1 MMDETESTMTVT
13 NLAGAVINPDGSATI
28 TVTVTPANNNEA
40 AFLGYAVG
48 QIQSIAAASSVAAA
62 VANIEALASELD
74 IPLPGAAK
82 VMK

>member
-1 MMDETESTMTVT
+1 MTVT
-13 NLAGAVINPDGSATI
+13 NLTGAVINPDGSATV
-28 TVTVTPANNNEA
+28 TVTVAASNDSEA

-48 QIQSIAAASSVAAA
+48 QIQSIAAANNVAAA
-62 VANIEALASELD
+62 VANIEALASELN